1 MLKKAT
7 PEEKAI
13 LRRVLAHCEKT
24 SLEWYT
30 RPDLTSTGIEAA
42 NIIQRLLASSAV
54 DKEPNES
61 SPSPPP
67 GKDVAGP
74 STITEPD
81 IHEEAESNGHD
92 QQAQTCSPPP
102 QITLSSSKTAT
113 YSKSPSKASTL
124 ASGIVPPS
132 PPVKSLTEIQK
143 SQINS
148 TFKKEIE
155 NRVTITMEVAQ
166 KKMRF
171 NPLLNNLSMSRAR
184 VKQVVNYVNHLVR
197 KEQSTTKLP
206 EAQLTTQMKVSDWLD
221 DFDEPSPRSSSS
233 RRTEWD
239 HEDTQRLEKAYS
251 KYHKMPST
259 ATIRSIMDNDPQLSI
274 IKERE
279 GWNQLYNKIKNLFKK
294 K

>member
-1 MLKKAT
+1 M
-7 PEEKAI
+7 
-13 LRRVLAHCEKT
+13 
-24 SLEWYT
+24 
-30 RPDLTSTGIEAA
+30 
-42 NIIQRLLASSAV
+42 

-143 SQINS
+143 GQINR
-148 TFKKEIE
+148 TFNKEIE
-155 NRVTITMEVAQ
+155 NRVTVTMEVAQ
-166 KKMRF
+166 KKMCL
-171 NPLLNNLSMSRAR
+171 NPLLNNLSMSRAK

-206 EAQLTTQMKVSDWLD
+206 EAQPTTQMKVSGWLD